1 MKMDALQQYKQLRER
16 LLAERA
22 DLESRLNEINGV
34 LGTASGS
41 PPPTET
47 PEEKAVIPRGRGRGR
62 KVQNSLSMREAVEKA
77 LENGPLTRSELVSAV
92 QALGYKFK
100 TKNPANSLGAII
112 YSKNSGIKR
121 SGGKLYLGKR
131 SAQSASASQNGAF
144 ETTPKKKR

>member
-34 LGTASGS
+34 LGTASVS

-47 PEEKAVIPRGRGRGR
+47 PEKAVIPRGRGR

-77 LENGPLTRSELVSAV
+77 LENGPLSRSELASAV

-100 TKNPANSLGAII
+100 TKNPANS
-112 YSKNSGIKR
+112 
-121 SGGKLYLGKR
+121 
-131 SAQSASASQNGAF
+131 
-144 ETTPKKKR
+144 